1 MKLYAARSQLPAT
14 ASVSYTPPAGG
25 EPWVFNV
32 VLEVG
37 NASRRSAAIELTS
50 SNLKRLRGFL
60 SLEIAGLA
68 PAAATRPPAS
78 APSRKAR
85 RARPPEQKPDTPAG
99 RAPRGAPGER
109 EYFDRG
115 KNRWVRKL
123 LKKGGKDPVRR
134 YRILLRHPTEPE
146 MPAAVAVPECKE
158 SAPGGGE
165 EAGFEQDAAATLGL

>member
-1 MKLYAARSQLPAT
+1 MKLYAARSKLPAT
-14 ASVSYTPPAGG
+14 ASVSHTPPAGG

-50 SNLKRLRGFL
+50 SNLERLRGLL

-68 PAAATRPPAS
+68 AASCPPAS
-78 APSRKAR
+78 APSSKAR
-85 RARPPEQKPDTPAG
+85 RTRPPEQKPDTPA
-99 RAPRGAPGER
+99 RRVPRGATGER

-123 LKKGGKDPVRR
+123 LKKGGRDPVRR
-134 YRILLRHPTEPE
+134 YRVLLRHPTEPE
-146 MPAAVAVPECKE
+146 MLAAVAVPECKE
-158 SAPGGGE
+158 SASGGGE